1 MRPLDVLR
9 SKGVLQGNAFPLVLG
24 LVALALATA
33 TGWQHALERLVLSP
47 EPIVRAVLALACLV
61 AALATF
67 ARSVDLLHAGGGPV
81 AVVRGVRLSFVAI
94 AFTAAAA
101 GYALDFALAV
111 VLGLVIGGV
120 DVVETTLL
128 LAVILARRPD
138 A

>member
-1 MRPLDVLR
+1 MFR
-9 SKGVLQGNAFPLVLG
+9 SKAAFQGNAVPLVLG
-24 LVALALATA
+24 LAALALATA

-47 EPIVRAVLALACLV
+47 EPIVRAVLALACVV

-67 ARSVDLLHAGGGPV
+67 VRSVEFLHSGAGPV
-81 AVVRGVRLSFVAI
+81 AVVRGVRLTFVAI

-120 DVVETTLL
+120 DVVESTLL